1 MKGRQGM
8 KTNAKAILAA
18 VAAAVPAA
26 ALAAGEE
33 SAAGTGMTWAE
44 ILERGGVLMY
54 VLGALSVVGL
64 ALIVYYAMVLRVRS
78 VAPEAQILRLREL
91 LKERR
96 GADAREECAKNPTAL
111 ASVTALGLD
120 FLKENPAASAG
131 ALKEI
136 MESEGGRQA
145 GRMQNMIHYLLDL
158 SSVAPMVGLLG
169 TVLGMLRAFNSVAL
183 DVAAARPQALA
194 EGVGQALVTTVAGL
208 VVAIPALIAWA
219 IFRGRVGKLIGR
231 LEVATAELMS
241 IMDNRGA

>member
-1 MKGRQGM
+1 M
-8 KTNAKAILAA
+8 KTNAKAVWAA
-18 VAAAVPAA
+18 AAAMAPVAAMAA
-26 ALAAGEE
+26 DEAAGA
-33 SAAGTGMTWAE
+33 SGMTWAE

-64 ALIVYYAMVLRVRS
+64 ALIVYYAMVLRVKS
-78 VAPEAQILRLREL
+78 VAPDAQILRLREL

-96 GADAREECAKNPTAL
+96 GEDARAECEKNPTAL

-120 FLKENPAASAG
+120 FLKDNPAASAG